1 MSKLIVDI
9 PKWLHKELKHESVS
23 PEISIRLLVIAKLEM
38 VGEGDSLIEFVRKL
52 SKHIDNGG
60 SYCGECGIFFD
71 TIIEGRKHDF
81 QEHYDYALAQCNGDT
96 EQLKKWMDLKD

>member
-1 MSKLIVDI
+1 LDN
-9 PKWLHKELKHESVS
+9 LTHKELIHESIS
-23 PEISIRLLVIAKLEM
+23 LEISLTLLVIAKLETDM
-38 VGEGDSLIEFVRKL
+38 GEGDSLIEFVRKL

-71 TIIEGRKHDF
+71 TIIDGRKHDF

>member
-1 MSKLIVDI
+1 LDN
-9 PKWLHKELKHESVS
+9 LTHRELKHESVS
-23 PEISIRLLVIAKLEM
+23 PAISLRLLVIAKLETDM
-38 VGEGDSLIEFVRKL
+38 GEGDSLMDFVRKL

-71 TIIEGRKHDF
+71 TIIDGRKHDF